1 VATALD
7 RRGRIE
13 HKLQER
19 LEATHV
25 EVIDES
31 HLHAGHAGAAA
42 GGGHFRALV
51 VSPRFEGLSMLAA
64 QRLVYEALSEE
75 MGGEIHALSVRTLTP
90 ERWGAHA
97 TRSPER

>member
-1 VATALD
+1 MAD
-7 RRGRIE
+7 RRERIE
-13 HKLQER
+13 HKLHER

-31 HLHAGHAGAAA
+31 HLHAGHAGAAS

-51 VSPRFEGLSMLAA
+51 VSQRFAGLSMLEA
-64 QRLVYEALSEE
+64 QRLVYEALAEE

-90 ERWGAHA
+90 ESWQPG
-97 TRSPER
+97 

>member
-1 VATALD
+1 MTTLD

-31 HLHAGHAGAAA
+31 HLHAGHAGAA
-42 GGGHFRALV
+42 GGAGHFRALV

-64 QRLVYEALSEE
+64 QRLVYAALSEE

-90 ERWGAHA
+90 ERWG
-97 TRSPER
+97 SG